1 MEQDEGKVRVMSR
14 SERDDYAGA
23 TIEEGSGAEERGRQE
38 QRYGY
43 NNYGRVFTVRRLGWR
58 DLLFGQGNW
67 LNRLLVAV
75 GVIAVLG
82 FLLFVALPV
91 VLVLVGVAVAVWLV
105 MHLILGN

>member
-1 MEQDEGKVRVMSR
+1 MGMIS
-14 SERDDYAGA
+14 SNYYNNPFSNFGY
-23 TIEEGSGAEERGRQE
+23 GGYNYGYSG
-38 QRYGY
+38 YGY

-67 LNRLLVAV
+67 LNRALVAV

-105 MHLILGN
+105 MHLIMGN

>member
-23 TIEEGSGAEERGRQE
+23 TIDENSGTEERGRQE

-43 NNYGRVFTVRRLGWR
+43 NNYGRVFTVKSFGWR

-67 LNRLLVAV
+67 LNRFLITV
-75 GVIAVLG
+75 GIVAVLG
-82 FLLFVALPV
+82 FLVFVALPV
-91 VLVLVGVAVAVWLV
+91 VLVLVGVGVAVWVV